1 MLDRGFGVWNFDRG
15 AMEVGGAIAGDGG
28 SSAEE
33 QEKWL
38 ADAIALVQHNAFY
51 MHRALVASQ
60 LFSRF
65 PSSQFGCEAIEKC
78 ANWIAL
84 GLIISTCLI
93 CVCEWS
99 QDGNNLRDAL
109 KYSAQMLSELRTSK
123 LSPQKYYE
131 LCIHFR
137 TCCRFSLVA

>member
-60 LFSRF
+60 QFSRF
-65 PSSQFGCEAIEKC
+65 PSFR
-78 ANWIAL
+78 NL
-84 GLIISTCLI
+84 GVRQSRNAQI
-93 CVCEWS
+93 
-99 QDGNNLRDAL
+99 GLR
-109 KYSAQMLSELRTSK
+109 
-123 LSPQKYYE
+123 
-131 LCIHFR
+131 
-137 TCCRFSLVA
+137 